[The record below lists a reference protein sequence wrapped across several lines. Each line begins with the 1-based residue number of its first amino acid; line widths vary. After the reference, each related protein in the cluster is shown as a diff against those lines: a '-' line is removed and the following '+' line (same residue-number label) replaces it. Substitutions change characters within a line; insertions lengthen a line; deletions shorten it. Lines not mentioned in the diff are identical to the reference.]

1 MNYKN
6 ISKAVV
12 SLFLVVLISSFT
24 FDAPAMKYS
33 PVGSWEYSVPGIQ
46 EGYEAGT
53 MTISEDGKSYKVTMQ
68 MNAYFKVDAEK
79 VVYKKKTLS
88 FSVLVETEEVLVSG
102 TFHGDKFTAKL
113 SYPEGDFDLTALRK
127 TAE

>member
-46 EGYEAGT
+46 AGYEAGT

-68 MNAYFKVDAEK
+68 LNEYFKVDAEK

-102 TFHGDKFTAKL
+102 TFDGDKFTAKL
-113 SYPEGDFDLTALRK
+113 SFSEEDFDLTALRK

>member
-6 ISKAVV
+6 ISNAVV

-46 EGYEAGT
+46 AGYEAGT

-68 MNAYFKVDAEK
+68 LNEYFKVDAEK

-102 TFHGDKFTAKL
+102 TFDGDKFTAKL
-113 SYPEGDFDLTALRK
+113 SYSEGDFDLTALRK

>member
-24 FDAPAMKYS
+24 LDTPAMKYS
-33 PVGSWEYSVPGIQ
+33 PVGNWEYSVPGIQ
-46 EGYEAGT
+46 AGYEAGT

-102 TFHGDKFTAKL
+102 TFDGDKFTAKL
-113 SYPEGDFDLTALRK
+113 SCPEGDFDMTALRK